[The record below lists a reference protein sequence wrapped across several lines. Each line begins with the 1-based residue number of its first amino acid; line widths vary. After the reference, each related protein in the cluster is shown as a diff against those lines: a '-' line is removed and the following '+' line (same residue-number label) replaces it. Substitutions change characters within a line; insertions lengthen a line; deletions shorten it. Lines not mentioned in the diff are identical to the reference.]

1 MAQTINAG
9 KIQYGIGF
17 QIDKSGLNEL
27 KTQLQQLSNMS
38 VDKYMSLG
46 TTKATDTT
54 KAQQELNKLKQT
66 VNEVQK
72 AYANAF
78 NSTTGTM
85 NLNKFSQSL
94 KNIGVGKIAT
104 EFKSLGVE
112 GVKAFNEIATA
123 TMGTSLKLRETH
135 NVLDKMKQTLAN
147 TLKWQISSSMINR
160 FTGAVQQAYGYVQ
173 HLDTSLNDIRI
184 VTGKSA
190 DEMERF
196 ARTANKAAKS
206 LGASTTEYTEAA
218 LIYYQQGLSD
228 KEANARAAT
237 TLKAANVTGQSGAA
251 VSEELTAV
259 WNGYKVSAEET
270 ELAVDKLAAVAATTA
285 ADLEELSVG
294 MSKVASA
301 ANNMGVDMDQ
311 LNAQIATIV
320 SVTRQAPESVGT
332 ALKTIYAR
340 MSDLQL
346 GGADED
352 DITLGKVS
360 GTLEKVGISILDT
373 NGDLREMGNVIEE
386 VAGKWD
392 TWTKAQQA
400 AVAQSLA
407 GKRQY
412 NNLVS
417 LFDNWD
423 MYEKALDTSRNSMGT
438 LQKQQD
444 IYMESTEAHLQVLQT
459 QWEDLY
465 DSLLDT
471 DSINSIIDLFTKFLS
486 VITQITDSMGGMK
499 GVFLGLSSLILK
511 TFSKN
516 IGGFIGDS
524 ISKKADRKY
533 NKALLELDVKNAQ
546 EAAGA
551 EDGTNQSKFI
561 ANQKQEVQKYYKYM
575 TDEEKKAA
583 NDLIIS
589 LSEEFGKIDEIEAKR
604 KEEIETLKTL
614 RKEHE
619 EEIKNA
625 EKNVEQ
631 AKDKL
636 KTEKEKLEIAKEQL
650 KIAQQQK
657 QEEAQQKFEEKQQK
671 NIKTLQQDGSQFGL
685 NLTDNFDENK
695 EKIQKNINKYKTSA
709 KQGGISDY
717 LDSGFLTEYAQGFTT
732 QIQEL
737 TTGNKSKETIKSE
750 VDKILKDYSSM
761 ETALREAGREDLL
774 EYYNNVYKAVEK
786 YDAEDDES
794 VAEVEKALSDFEEK
808 FDKKLEAQIKRKL
821 NKKLKDLE
829 NLEQKN
835 ENYQN
840 QTNEGPKVS
849 SQKTEEE
856 KNAEKEIS
864 NLEKNIKSSENEVDK
879 MQKNLEK
886 IKDGTDA
893 IEDQEEVVQGLTND
907 YNRMANSAEEAAVP
921 MGELKKKL
929 KAKQLGADISKLV
942 SGFTMMMYSAQGAK
956 QVVQSFGDGDVLGGL
971 MSLGTTI
978 LPSVI
983 SGFSQL
989 INGGPLEKIAGG
1001 LELIGSIGGVIFES
1015 MTFDYFQDL
1024 ELAADQAEEAAQ
1036 KQEELIQKEKEEKEA
1051 IDKLAFSYQNI
1062 YDLKNKQGELD
1073 ENQKSQLEN
1082 LINEYEDEHLKLLLL
1097 IEDYEGLEK
1106 AIRDKQAAERGE
1118 YIEENKKG
1126 IESSFK
1132 AILAAGHDDG
1142 LLDYLDLTDNDAEEI
1157 RDRLGEALLSKED
1170 IENASSVNGLMNT
1183 LMKKME
1189 DPQNAEKTI
1198 QTLKE
1203 LKLEYKKYSSAFDD
1217 MILRIQD
1224 NTQGYNESLVLD
1236 NIDFKAIT
1244 NSDEF
1249 EKALKEAGQFK
1260 GVNGQEIG
1268 EEFAKNIMKGYS
1280 DQMAE
1285 FASQGEVKNEI
1296 FDVITPSEENL
1307 DFYKSLSEDDRVF
1320 LYSNKELAADSEN
1333 LKKFFETYQTEYNR
1347 TQNEKNKR
1355 AVEDLFE
1362 HIKTTKK
1369 GEADFKLNTKEGKEL
1384 VSNLYSTGDF
1394 EEFTGISEEDF
1405 FKQDFSQQQQELSEY
1420 YHNLYKEEENFRA
1433 FQQGKIKEN
1442 LADEEKAIRDKQI
1455 IYNNFITDFKKKYED
1470 KIPNLSEILNS
1481 GMTASDVDNL
1491 FIPEESKEKLKKVL
1505 IEFEKGLKENGF
1517 ELMSTG
1523 EQAEYFENQLKSV
1536 TAMTENAED
1545 AIYSFTPELESYNG
1559 VMHDINSEIDSL
1571 QSSYQTLQGVVED
1584 YNDDQ
1589 KLTLDNLQKV
1599 LEMDELYLA
1608 TLEFENGQLKINES
1622 SYETMIQAKIK
1633 EAQMTATQ
1641 TFMTELLAI
1650 KNGEAA
1656 DAGLVF
1662 TERQYQEAE
1671 ALRAMANEAYK
1682 GIDALMKLT
1691 EVQDAA
1697 KVNATATENSVKAYY
1712 ARMQLISTAASQ
1724 DVSTLLSKTD
1734 KNSKS
1739 NKPSHEKYLEREHD
1753 IYKKINEELNH
1764 IEKTLTKIDTIENH
1778 SWGVS
1783 YLDALQE
1790 QNKLLDK
1797 QLEKLEEKKAL
1808 QVGDL
1813 STRKKQLEDLGIN
1826 FAEGGAVMT
1835 NSEDVLDAL
1844 YESYNKN
1851 YVDKFNAMSKD
1862 EQENFKLEKE
1872 QEEDRIKK
1880 IEKAVGEYEKLYGE
1894 YEDIQKQLQDL
1905 YYKQIEKDVEE
1916 FNFEINLELEL
1927 SDARKEW
1934 KDFWHDVVK
1943 DVESDDFVGQ
1953 IAKSFSKLGELIGV
1967 GGSSNNDVL
1976 GLTQHLKETLDEVNT
1991 QITTHGLD
1999 GLFGTDTKLS
2009 EENLTNYRD
2018 KLMSALK
2025 DAKEEIENISDNYL
2039 SMLESA
2045 QDMID
2050 KQVEGW
2056 ENIGD
2061 QINHNLELIKLIS
2074 GENTYDALAKQYEQQ
2089 YDNNLQTIEAQRI
2102 GRDYWK
2108 EKIAEYKTL
2117 LAAAEEGTE
2126 EYKTLQKALDTSTE
2140 KYIEANKELNSTVE
2154 ESIKNLQEW
2163 RKNSVSAITEVLDKA
2178 MSGGLGTDMLEQ
2190 EWKLINDYADQYF
2203 DNVERAVNMEE
2214 YTNILQDAANATGL
2228 TAKNQEKINKFMDE
2242 ELKKLNEKEK
2252 LTQYDIDESKA
2263 RLEILKA
2270 EMALQDAQRNKSNM
2284 RLRRDNQG
2292 NYTYQYTG
2300 NEQAI
2305 EDAEKAGLTAR
2316 KAWYELVKKRNKE
2329 TNDYIIQLEKDRISI
2344 MNQLDEAELA
2354 GDEERANKLK
2364 ELLNRNE
2371 EQIVFAYGEA
2381 QKTKQDL
2388 FSGTAQYFADVE
2400 NAEILPMWDAT
2411 VTQLVDRF
2419 AGDNKDSFITAC
2431 KNAINE
2437 LDIVQERYVEKTQ
2450 RILNTAGIEYQK
2462 LVEEGI
2468 DPTKEAIEELNGTNE
2483 ELAEGLDDT
2492 NEKLEEMR
2500 GYLEECAQAYR
2511 DFKDD
2516 AVSAIQEANQ
2526 ALETLART
2534 HMDTINQINSTP
2546 INSAIYAPAIQ
2557 GNLGYNENS
2566 SGGAGSG
2573 NNVTADNALKN
2584 LLNAQARKENRGTIG
2599 SEIQVEAGSGRVV
2612 ASSNNVD
2619 KKSVQNAVNNAIANN
2634 PNITYLKSR
2643 GSVAVNSAGE
2653 WFIKDQYAADIIKE
2667 WLKSKGFKFLNDG
2680 QIGYYVGSNNVNFGT
2695 PQQQTQKTALQTVT
2709 ESYNTSK
2716 ENKTAINKNGLT
2728 SFPLEDT
2735 ISSSDSD
2742 IGEDFLERIKKK
2754 KGYKS
2759 GGYTGDWS
2767 GQGVDGMGGRMAV
2780 LHQKELVLNESD
2792 TSNMLAAVEALR
2804 QMNIDKLAQSI
2815 LATSIA
2821 TAQMQ
2826 IQTQLLSAQLSGL
2839 RDQYESS
2846 RNTTINADFSGVR
2859 TADEILRAFEELE
2872 NYGLQ
2877 QYNTGDASYRS
2888 Y

>member
-1 MAQTINAG
+1 MDPSLKNLSEAG
-9 KIQYGIGF
+9 KKVHDIQ
-17 QIDKSGLNEL
+17 KSI
-27 KTQLQQLSNMS
+27 
-38 VDKYMSLG
+38 V
-46 TTKATDTT
+46 
-54 KAQQELNKLKQT
+54 
-66 VNEVQK
+66 EVEQ
-72 AYANAF
+72 AFNNAF
-78 NSTTGTM
+78 NVDTGLM
-85 NLNKFSQSL
+85 NLKKLN
-94 KNIGVGKIAT
+94 
-104 EFKSLGVE
+104 
-112 GVKAFNEIATA
+112 
-123 TMGTSLKLRETH
+123 TSLKDIGINRLAQNFSYFGQQGQQAFYQITKSALTTEMQFKKTH
-135 NVLDKMKQTLAN
+135 GILDKMGQTLMN
-147 TLKWQISSSMINR
+147 TLKWQISSSAINR

-228 KEANARAAT
+228 EEANARAAT

-311 LNAQIATIV
+311 LNAMIATIV
-320 SVTRQAPESVGT
+320 SITRQAPESVGT
-332 ALKTIYAR
+332 ALKTIFAR
-340 MSDLQL
+340 MSDLKL
-346 GGADED
+346 GDTDED
-352 DITLGKVS
+352 GLKLGDVS
-360 GTLEKVGISILDT
+360 GSLEKVGISILDT
-373 NGDLREMGNVIEE
+373 NGDLREMGDVIEE

-400 AVAQSLA
+400 AIAQSLA

-412 NNLVS
+412 NNLVA

-423 MYEKALDTSRNSMGT
+423 MYSQAIDTSRNSMGT
-438 LQKQQD
+438 LQRQQE
-444 IYMESTEAHLQVLQT
+444 IYMESTEAHLQVLHT

-471 DSINSIIDLFTKFLS
+471 DTINNLIDSLTKVIKLFTELIDSIGGGNNLFLMLGATATRVFSKQLGQGIANFITNLKISKDKTEQLKAQLDTIKEIENSSAYKNNPAVKALVDAQKIASQYYDYMSNEQINQANMMAQQIGDAQALEEQWKESTKALKEYGDAVQNVKGS
-486 VITQITDSMGGMK
+486 VQTGKGPVRTNDYDIVGNSPSERSKEAMGQRLRDSMSDIDNFEKRIKGLRSSYQNLYNDAEKLDDAINNKAKIKEIEQKEQKWLKSLDSLRRGGKGLQNQFELLNKTNLFPDLSSSQIT
-499 GVFLGLSSLILK
+499 
-511 TFSKN
+511 
-516 IGGFIGDS
+516 S
-524 ISKKADRKY
+524 I
-533 NKALLELDVKNAQ
+533 
-546 EAAGA
+546 EAAFRKFNTVLMDDNSTL
-551 EDGTNQSKFI
+551 EDLDNAIIELQS
-561 ANQKQEVQKYYKYM
+561 Q
-575 TDEEKKAA
+575 
-583 NDLIIS
+583 
-589 LSEEFGKIDEIEAKR
+589 
-604 KEEIETLKTL
+604 IETLPKSAQKAAESLIKIYEAGDRTGKFGVEE
-614 RKEHE
+614 RK
-619 EEIKNA
+619 
-625 EKNVEQ
+625 
-631 AKDKL
+631 
-636 KTEKEKLEIAKEQL
+636 KEQKAFL
-650 KIAQQQK
+650 DSTEMQAMATSIVSVVGGLGQLASGIS
-657 QEEAQQKFEEKQQK
+657 AVK
-671 NIKTLQQDGSQFGL
+671 NLGGIWNNDDLSTG
-685 NLTDNFDENK
+685 
-695 EKIQKNINKYKTSA
+695 EKI
-709 KQGGISDY
+709 
-717 LDSGFLTEYAQGFTT
+717 L
-732 QIQEL
+732 
-737 TTGNKSKETIKSE
+737 
-750 VDKILKDYSSM
+750 
-761 ETALREAGREDLL
+761 
-774 EYYNNVYKAVEK
+774 
-786 YDAEDDES
+786 
-794 VAEVEKALSDFEEK
+794 
-808 FDKKLEAQIKRKL
+808 
-821 NKKLKDLE
+821 
-829 NLEQKN
+829 
-835 ENYQN
+835 
-840 QTNEGPKVS
+840 QT
-849 SQKTEEE
+849 
-856 KNAEKEIS
+856 
-864 NLEKNIKSSENEVDK
+864 
-879 MQKNLEK
+879 
-886 IKDGTDA
+886 
-893 IEDQEEVVQGLTND
+893 LTNVG
-907 YNRMANSAEEAAVP
+907 MSLP
-921 MGELKKKL
+921 M
-929 KAKQLGADISKLV
+929 LV
-942 SGFTMMMYSAQGAK
+942 SGFTAI
-956 QVVQSFGDGDVLGGL
+956 QSSFKTLQPLATKLFASIAAGLTADISLTTVFKGLLDTLKNHPIILG
-971 MSLGTTI
+971 MAA
-978 LPSVI
+978 
-983 SGFSQL
+983 
-989 INGGPLEKIAGG
+989 IAG
-1001 LELIGSIGGVIFES
+1001 
-1015 MTFDYFQDL
+1015 TFGAITYFSNKYQK
-1024 ELAADQAEEAAQ
+1024 EQEQEAKADEEAAQ
-1036 KQEELIQKEKEEKEA
+1036 KAREHTQAIEEQGKQIDEIISKYDELNEKIKNQEITTEGARNEIYNLCKQYGLQDLALKALIVDYEDLAGVLKEANAEQAKRKAESASNERELSRVSAKSSIWKNLGSTARDDISWGSGRGIDLSGMQIGGFLGLEGAYNENRALLKSNLKDLGVKVDNSGHIDLQAFVDAYASNREELIKILESSDTEAATELLEIIETNKTQLEAYRESYQADLKAQATDRIINGPLNDIVERIDSGEAFNDAKTKLTEALSGAGGLFDSKEAAAEFVDNYLSGIDEIKDYAQQADLISALSGESGFSEKEIQDILDNHSDAEINFFKQNLALARKYKDNINQYFIDNQKAIERIGKQDTFVKIKTAFINSEGKEFKQEDIDEIFKDKVLTIKVAKENGSEEEKIITQDSFENETFEQQRGDLLSYYLQKGELENEFQQQQKQNLIDLYDTQLGDLEKLEGTYNDV
-1051 IDKLAFSYQNI
+1051 IDKAKEGTSLISNAFTDTSYFGTTLQKTI
-1062 YDLKNKQGELD
+1062 TEDDLDLLYEYVTGEGELSTETQD
-1073 ENQKSQLEN
+1073 F
-1082 LINEYEDEHLKLLLL
+1082 IN
-1097 IEDYEGLEK
+1097 
-1106 AIRDKQAAERGE
+1106 
-1118 YIEENKKG
+1118 
-1126 IESSFK
+1126 S
-1132 AILAAGHDDG
+1132 
-1142 LLDYLDLTDNDAEEI
+1142 
-1157 RDRLGEALLSKED
+1157 LSKED
-1170 IENASSVNGLMNT
+1170 LALLNTNTTFQESIKANKKYRDGL
-1183 LMKKME
+1183 K
-1189 DPQNAEKTI
+1189 QAGI
-1198 QTLKE
+1198 
-1203 LKLEYKKYSSAFDD
+1203 EYKKYEDVLKDFADQEKDLSSLKD
-1217 MILRIQD
+1217 
-1224 NTQGYNESLVLD
+1224 SLEEL
-1236 NIDFKAIT
+1236 
-1244 NSDEF
+1244 
-1249 EKALKEAGQFK
+1249 
-1260 GVNGQEIG
+1260 GV
-1268 EEFAKNIMKGYS
+1268 S
-1280 DQMAE
+1280 WAE
-1285 FASQGEVKNEI
+1285 FGEMVQGA
-1296 FDVITPSEENL
+1296 
-1307 DFYKSLSEDDRVF
+1307 LSDT
-1320 LYSNKELAADSEN
+1320 NK
-1333 LKKFFETYQTEYNR
+1333 
-1347 TQNEKNKR
+1347 
-1355 AVEDLFE
+1355 
-1362 HIKTTKK
+1362 
-1369 GEADFKLNTKEGKEL
+1369 
-1384 VSNLYSTGDF
+1384 
-1394 EEFTGISEEDF
+1394 GI
-1405 FKQDFSQQQQELSEY
+1405 
-1420 YHNLYKEEENFRA
+1420 
-1433 FQQGKIKEN
+1433 
-1442 LADEEKAIRDKQI
+1442 
-1455 IYNNFITDFKKKYED
+1455 
-1470 KIPNLSEILNS
+1470 
-1481 GMTASDVDNL
+1481 
-1491 FIPEESKEKLKKVL
+1491 
-1505 IEFEKGLKENGF
+1505 
-1517 ELMSTG
+1517 
-1523 EQAEYFENQLKSV
+1523 
-1536 TAMTENAED
+1536 
-1545 AIYSFTPELESYNG
+1545 
-1559 VMHDINSEIDSL
+1559 
-1571 QSSYQTLQGVVED
+1571 
-1584 YNDDQ
+1584 
-1589 KLTLDNLQKV
+1589 DNLQSAYSSLTSV
-1599 LEMDELYLA
+1599 MEEYNETGQLSMDNLQTFLNMDTAYLSA
-1608 TLEFENGQLKINES
+1608 LQMENGQMSLNE
-1622 SYETMIQAKIK
+1622 QALQQI
-1633 EAQMTATQ
+1633 A
-1641 TFMTELLAI
+1641 LARL
-1650 KNGEAA
+1650 
-1656 DAGLVF
+1656 D
-1662 TERQYQEAE
+1662 EAE
-1671 ALRAMANEAYK
+1671 AEAYEQAMAELNDEARRREIE
-1682 GIDALMKLT
+1682 GIGTASQSLEMLGNAA
-1691 EVQDAA
+1691 VDAA
-1697 KVNATATENSVKAYY
+1697 NAARSGIGAWQAYWAAALNKEGISNDAYAQQVGQALYVKLQAINSV
-1712 ARMQLISTAASQ
+1712 RQRI
-1724 DVSTLLSKTD
+1724 LSGD
-1734 KNSKS
+1734 LGGALGGSKS
-1739 NKPSHEKYLEREHD
+1739 SSSGSEKEAKHEEYLKREHD
-1753 IYKKINEELNH
+1753 IYRKINTELDQIGNKLDRIDE
-1764 IEKTLTKIDTIENH
+1764 IESH

-1790 QNKLLDK
+1790 ENKLLDE

-1808 QVGDL
+1808 QIGDL
-1813 STRKKQLEDLGIN
+1813 GQRKKQLENEGFTFNENGSLITN
-1826 FAEGGAVMT
+1826 AE
-1835 NSEDVLDAL
+1835 DRLDAL
-1844 YESYNKN
+1844 YASYNTN
-1851 YVDKFNAMSKD
+1851 YVDKYNSMSAD
-1862 EQENFKLEKE
+1862 AQEEFEAEMKA
-1872 QEEDRIKK
+1872 EEDRIKQ
-1880 IEKAVGEYEKLYGE
+1880 IEDAVGDYEKLYGD
-1894 YEDIQKQLQDL
+1894 YEDLIKELQDL

-1916 FNFEINLELEL
+1916 FNFEIDLELEL

-1953 IAKSFSKLGELIGV
+1953 IAKSFSKLSELIGV

-2214 YTNILQDAANATGL
+2214 YTNVLQDAANATGL

-2468 DPTKEAIEELNGTNE
+2468 DPTKDAIEELNESNE
-2483 ELAEGLDDT
+2483 DLADNLDDT

-2511 DFKDD
+2511 SFKDD

-2534 HMDTINQINSTP
+2534 HMDTVNQINATP
-2546 INSAIYAPAIQ
+2546 INSAAYAPAIQ
-2557 GNLGYNENS
+2557 GNQVYNNN
-2566 SGGAGSG
+2566 SGGSMGGGSSYTPT
-2573 NNVTADNALKN
+2573 NNSLQT
-2584 LLNAQARKENRGTIG
+2584 LLNTQSRRESGATIG
-2599 SEIQVEAGSGRVV
+2599 SEIQVEAGSGRIV
-2612 ASSNNVD
+2612 ATSNNVD
-2619 KKSVQNAVNNAIANN
+2619 KQKVQNAVNNAIASNS
-2634 PNITYLKSR
+2634 NISDLRKR
-2643 GSVAVNSAGE
+2643 GSITANSSGE
-2653 WFIKDQYAADIIKE
+2653 WFIKDQYGADFIKR
-2667 WLKSKGFKFLNDG
+2667 WLKSKGFKILNEG
-2680 QIGYYVGSNNVNFGT
+2680 QKGLYIGSGTVNF
-2695 PQQQTQKTALQTVT
+2695 
-2709 ESYNTSK
+2709 
-2716 ENKTAINKNGLT
+2716 
-2728 SFPLEDT
+2728 
-2735 ISSSDSD
+2735 
-2742 IGEDFLERIKKK
+2742 
-2754 KGYKS
+2754 KS